1 MAFVVVLACAAA
13 ASPAATSSTVVGAT
27 VPSAT
32 NLDVAACPGGTPGV
46 TDFGSVLPG
55 SGVVTT
61 ADCTVT
67 FGSSND
73 TAALRLYQEDR
84 GGIAMYGRPAGP
96 LDFSLDTDGI
106 AEASAGVGE
115 VIEDMA
121 VLGDGKII
129 LVGTRANNVLVMRLQ
144 ANGALDPTFNGS
156 GFIEHDLGGTEAI
169 RAVDVDGSGRLVLAG
184 ARGSNSLLM
193 RLTAAGAL
201 DPTFDADGWRE
212 YDMFAGNVDDFEDVR
227 HTTAG
232 RILAMGDHWPNSATT
247 LLQIHG
253 NGDPDASFG
262 TGGQRVYD
270 VCPACQEF
278 PAELGLLDDGRFV
291 IATTTTGGQN
301 RLAVSRYLAT
311 GAPDPTFAGG
321 LVAQVD
327 VGDGFGRGVAV
338 LPDRRVVVV
347 GGADTYDNVGIARFT
362 STGGPDPTFG
372 TAGIAKFNL
381 GAVDRAEAVIGY
393 PDGSLLVTGTT
404 GNDLF
409 VLRTL
414 ANGTL
419 DTRFGTNGIITIDSV
434 GADVVR
440 AMSPGLDGDV
450 VVAGNSVDDALVA
463 RLSADTIADYAPGV
477 NDWAPTGSNH
487 FGVCLDAVN
496 VATTTPDWTVDADTC
511 TASDGDPWRGV
522 PASGSLPAAKVAHT
536 NASTL
541 QTGSASLRFGFR
553 TSGSQAPG
561 LYVAPLT
568 FEVVAPN
575 A

>member
-1 MAFVVVLACAAA
+1 MALAVAAST
-13 ASPAATSSTVVGAT
+13 SPAATSSTVVGAT

-32 NLDVAACPGGTPGV
+32 NLDIAACRGGTTGI

-55 SGVVTT
+55 TGVVTT

-96 LDFSLDTDGI
+96 LDLSLDTDGI

-115 VIEDMA
+115 IIEDIA

-129 LVGTRANNVLVMRLQ
+129 LVGTRANNAVVMRLQ

-156 GFIEHDLGGTEAI
+156 GVIEHDLGGTEVI
-169 RAVDVDGSGRLVLAG
+169 RAVDVDPTGRLVLAG
-184 ARGSNSLLM
+184 SRGSNSLLV
-193 RLTAAGAL
+193 RLSAGGAL
-201 DPTFDADGWRE
+201 DSTFDGDGWRE
-212 YDMFAGNVDDFEDVR
+212 DDLFAGNDDDLYDVE
-227 HTTAG
+227 HTDSG
-232 RILAMGDHWPNSATT
+232 RILGIGARFPSALTT
-247 LLQIHG
+247 FLQVHE
-253 NGDPDASFG
+253 NGVRDSSFG
-262 TGGQRVYD
+262 LGGAMELD
-270 VCPACQEF
+270 ICGGCQEF
-278 PAELGLLDDGRFV
+278 PRELAMLDDGRFV
-291 IATTTTGGQN
+291 VATTTTAGPY
-301 RLAVSRYLAT
+301 RLGASRHLAN
-311 GAPDPTFAGG
+311 GAMDPTFDGG
-321 LVAQVD
+321 TVAD
-327 VGDGFGRGVAV
+327 ASVGDGYVGGVTV

-347 GGADTYDNVGIARFT
+347 GGADAYDNVGLARFT

-372 TAGIAKFNL
+372 VAGVAKFNF

-393 PDGSLLVTGTT
+393 PDGSLLVSGTT

-414 ANGTL
+414 PGGTL

-450 VVAGNSVDDALVA
+450 VLAGNSVDDALVA
-463 RLSADTIADYAPGV
+463 RLAADTIADFAPGV

-496 VATTTPDWTVDADTC
+496 VATTTPVWTVDADTC
-511 TASDGDPWRGV
+511 TASNADPWRGV
-522 PASGSLPAAKVAHT
+522 PANGSLPAAKVAHT
-536 NASTL
+536 NASAL